1 MSFKNLLPP
10 SWKTTVQQWLQEDI
24 PSFDYGGFVVGDK
37 LETATL
43 YGKTKGVLSGVP
55 FFEAVFEL
63 LNCKVEWILKEG
75 QEFEPISTVAKVTGN
90 AKNIL
95 LGERTAL
102 NIIARASGIATRA
115 RTASKLAQQYNF
127 KGVISGTRKT
137 TPGFRLVEKY
147 SLLVGGADTH
157 RMDLSSMVMLK
168 DNHIVSAGNI
178 TTAVKNARKVAGFS
192 IKIEVECQNQKEAEE
207 AIEAGAD
214 VVMLDNHK
222 PDDLKRVSK
231 DLKQKYI
238 SKSFLIE
245 ASGGITLDTLS
256 NFFNDDVDIISL
268 GSLTQSV
275 PHIDYSLKIKRGIN
289 D

>member
-1 MSFKNLLPP
+1 MSFVNLLPP
-10 SWKTTVQQWLQEDI
+10 SWKTNVQQWLQEDV
-24 PSFDYGGFVVGDK
+24 PSFDFGGFVVGDK

-43 YGKTKGVLSGVP
+43 YGKTKGVLAGVP
-55 FFEAVFEL
+55 FFEAIFEIL
-63 LNCKVEWILKEG
+63 DCKVEWLIKEG
-75 QEFEPISTVAKVTGN
+75 QEFEPVAIIAKVSGK

-95 LGERTAL
+95 LGERTSL
-102 NIIARASGIATRA
+102 NILARSSGIATRA
-115 RTASKLAQQYNF
+115 RITSKLAQFHNF
-127 KGVISGTRKT
+127 KGVIAGTRKT

-168 DNHIVSAGNI
+168 DNHIWSAGNI
-178 TTAVKNARKVAGFS
+178 TLAVKNARKVAGFS
-192 IKIEVECQNQKEAEE
+192 MKIEVECQNQKEAEE

-231 DLKQKYI
+231 DLKLKYVH
-238 SKSFLIE
+238 KNFLIE
-245 ASGGITLDTLS
+245 ASGGITVDTLS
-256 NFFNDDVDIISL
+256 NFFADDVDIISL

-275 PHIDYSLKIKRGIN
+275 PHIDYSLKIDKK
-289 D
+289 